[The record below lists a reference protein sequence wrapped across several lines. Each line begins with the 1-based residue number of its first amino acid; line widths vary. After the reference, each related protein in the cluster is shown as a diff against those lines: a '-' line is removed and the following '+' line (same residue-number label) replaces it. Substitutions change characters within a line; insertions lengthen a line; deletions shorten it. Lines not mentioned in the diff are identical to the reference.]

1 MDEPVIKKDNIAFGI
16 LLLIILSAI
25 YIWLSSI
32 YFLDYINRKDI
43 IKIHFSQ
50 FFILF
55 SPLLL
60 YFSFIGIMVLLNKE
74 KVLRKYKLFRVLV
87 YFFLALAF
95 FSFVFLIIGS
105 IYMDKEL
112 MSEGYIKCQKSSF
125 RSSTIYVFDAA
136 LCKK

>member
-1 MDEPVIKKDNIAFGI
+1 MDELVIKKDNIAFGV
-16 LLLIILSAI
+16 LLLIIISAI

-50 FFILF
+50 LFILF
-55 SPLLL
+55 APLLL

-95 FSFVFLIIGS
+95 FLLSF
-105 IYMDKEL
+105 
-112 MSEGYIKCQKSSF
+112 
-125 RSSTIYVFDAA
+125 
-136 LCKK
+136 